1 MGHFWLKIGSFRAK
15 KRPKM
20 ALKCPKNAVFVP
32 KEPPRRPPDIAKTP
46 VNTALR
52 KDQAVPY
59 CPKCCRG
66 RPPRGRLYRSGS
78 RPQPQAP
85 DIATNCLLIAAYN
98 TYSFDPQ
105 MKDQALL
112 DAFGRRIRHLRTAQ
126 GLSQEQLAEKTGFHR
141 TYIGMIERGER
152 NISLSNIGVFARTF
166 RMTVAELMR
175 FSGQYPNS
183 NESYES
189 TV

>member
-1 MGHFWLKIGSFRAK
+1 MV
-15 KRPKM
+15 
-20 ALKCPKNAVFVP
+20 LKCPKNAVFVP
-32 KEPPRRPPDIAKTP
+32 KEPPRRPPDIAETP

-66 RPPRGRLYRSGS
+66 RPPRGRLFRSGS

-126 GLSQEQLAEKTGFHR
+126 GLSQEQLADPVTTLLLPEEEWHGRNVSGTRWWER
-141 TYIGMIERGER
+141 TYIGMIERG
-152 NISLSNIGVFARTF
+152 I
-166 RMTVAELMR
+166 
-175 FSGQYPNS
+175 
-183 NESYES
+183 ESH
-189 TV
+189 